1 MSMKGKKISQAMEDL
16 KSPIGMGLNSV
27 MPNQMNLNTS
37 ANYTT
42 ITAESPNASLMQ
54 SILPSADNADS
65 TALQDIS
72 AQDII
77 EDDAEEEEQP
87 SLIGRVTEKLEKKDP
102 SAERRKVAFDSAPRS
117 AVKWRG
123 LGLSET
129 ARESRQ
135 VNIMRAADKT
145 EAKAVQAQKTA
156 MRPGMGHRGL
166 SATMKGKMGSL
177 MVTVIEAKGLP
188 KVDEADGVE
197 SFVYCRL
204 FATGQTTKPQFEAE
218 SQTIRGEDVLAKTLK
233 IQWLA
238 EFGMEVHSEQ
248 AMLEVEVMV
257 ADIQGHH
264 DTIGRLRLPVTVLIA
279 EEKLDNWY
287 MLKRINGGLTSA
299 TVHIA
304 ATYTALVEDPKEK
317 RKRRQQELAAASEE
331 ATLIQELP
339 EWISVWDV
347 RAVKEWETAIKEA
360 RKQVEEL
367 LDEETYEAFQK
378 ASKVVKAFAL
388 QGEENSELVR
398 ERLEELRTEAEKQ
411 KTAKKRLQELL
422 SGTQTSAVWLIRA
435 LREAL
440 TAAEEA
446 SMTMENEE
454 VLEAFKMLSLLEKH
468 QQAILMH

>member
-117 AVKWRG
+117 AVKGEAWV
-123 LGLSET
+123 SET

-188 KVDEADGVE
+188 KVDV

-367 LDEETYEAFQK
+367 LDEETYEALQK